1 MKRWRLRLPRPK
13 LPRLPKRSRPPRL
26 PRQTAP
32 AGVLRGARVL
42 ALAAVAILVAAASVA
57 SFMESY
63 RALYDW
69 AHGHGLSVRWSAV
82 WPLQID
88 TFIAVGEL
96 ALFIA
101 LIDGWQRR
109 ARILPWAVTLGGLAV
124 SVAGNVGHVGWLAPV
139 ADKATAA
146 VPPLAAAAALAI
158 GLGVLKRVVE
168 HRPAPVG
175 DVLVGVPPDVVEA
188 ARASMRAT
196 VAAGNPLSINQL
208 AERFSLTRATATT
221 LHRSVLA
228 ESNGQAP
235 H

>member
-1 MKRWRLRLPRPK
+1 VARP
-13 LPRLPKRSRPPRL
+13 
-26 PRQTAP
+26 AP
-32 AGVLRGARVL
+32 SGVLRGARAL
-42 ALAAVAILVAAASVA
+42 ALAAIALLVAAASVA

-101 LIDGWQRR
+101 LVDGWQRR
-109 ARILPWAVTLGGLAV
+109 ARVLPWVVTLAGLAV
-124 SVAGNVGHVGWLAPV
+124 SVAGNVGHVSWAAPV

-146 VPPLAAAAALAI
+146 VPPLAAAAALAV

-168 HRPAPVG
+168 HRRPASGEPVAQIAH
-175 DVLVGVPPDVVEA
+175 EA
-188 ARASMRAT
+188 APASGAAHDAASVPGLRQIQREIRVGAPKARQVQAPIRASMNGKESGP
-196 VAAGNPLSINQL
+196 AGG
-208 AERFSLTRATATT
+208 ER
-221 LHRSVLA
+221 
-228 ESNGQAP
+228 GQP
-235 H
+235 